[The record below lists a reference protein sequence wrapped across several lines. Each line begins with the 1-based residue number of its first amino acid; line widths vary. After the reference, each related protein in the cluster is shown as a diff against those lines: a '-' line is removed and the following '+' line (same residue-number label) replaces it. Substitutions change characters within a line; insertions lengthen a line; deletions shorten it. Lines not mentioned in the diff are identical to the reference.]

1 MTCSQTGEKY
11 IILHTVADPC
21 FFCNK
26 LNFSGLVMSLC
37 VPVVLHSTLRGVTCV
52 DVTVDT
58 LFSEIQYF
66 QQTSSTYAF
75 LIDGYGQLLV
85 HPLLPQPQ
93 TFSMEAPLA
102 DLTDIEYDY
111 NNDVS
116 SVLMGMLSYVFNA
129 HYQVCIETQK

>member
-1 MTCSQTGEKY
+1 
-11 IILHTVADPC
+11 
-21 FFCNK
+21 
-26 LNFSGLVMSLC
+26 MSLC
-37 VPVVLHSTLRGVTCV
+37 VPVSLHGSLRGVTCV

-75 LIDGYGQLLV
+75 LIDGYGRLLI

-93 TFSMEAPLA
+93 TFSAEAPLA

-111 NNDVS
+111 NNNVF
-116 SVLMGMLSYVFNA
+116 SVLSGMLSCVYTV
-129 HYQVCIETQK
+129 